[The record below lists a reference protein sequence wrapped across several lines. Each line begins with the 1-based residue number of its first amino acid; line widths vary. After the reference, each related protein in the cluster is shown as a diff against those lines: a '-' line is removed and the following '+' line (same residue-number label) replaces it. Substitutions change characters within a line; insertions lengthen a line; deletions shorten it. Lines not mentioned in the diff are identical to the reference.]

1 MSKIFKVLSILGHVF
16 GTAAVIYLF
25 DLANSEQAAC
35 VLGFLTFTILV
46 EGSQFDAYLE
56 DKIVNDEWPL
66 MTAIKE
72 YYWYQTGWN
81 VTQNLIG
88 VLVYLILN

>member
-1 MSKIFKVLSILGHVF
+1 MNKIFKVLSILGHVL

-25 DLANSEQAAC
+25 DLANSTHAAC

-46 EGSQFDAYLE
+46 EGSQFDTYLE
-56 DKIVNDEWPL
+56 DVMVNDEWPL

-72 YYWYQTGWN
+72 YYWYQTGWS
-81 VTQNLIG
+81 VTQNLLG
-88 VLVYLILN
+88 VLFYVVVK